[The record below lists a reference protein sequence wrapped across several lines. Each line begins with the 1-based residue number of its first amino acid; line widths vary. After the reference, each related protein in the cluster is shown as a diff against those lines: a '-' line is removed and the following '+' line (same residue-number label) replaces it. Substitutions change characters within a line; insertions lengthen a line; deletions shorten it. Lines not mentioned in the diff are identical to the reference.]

1 MTQFDIIKKRISEI
15 EEPMELARYLDGMR
29 FVATVYCRENYPD
42 EVIRENGQ
50 IKDVTIRGICRYL
63 ESKVD

>member
-1 MTQFDIIKKRISEI
+1 
-15 EEPMELARYLDGMR
+15 MEFARYLDGMR

-50 IKDVTIRGICRYL
+50 IKDVIIRGICRYL
-63 ESKVD
+63 ERKVD

>member
-1 MTQFDIIKKRISEI
+1 MTQFDIIKKRIS
-15 EEPMELARYLDGMR
+15 
-29 FVATVYCRENYPD
+29 VATVYCRENYPD

-50 IKDVTIRGICRYL
+50 IKDVTICGICRYI